1 MYARCLNY
9 TFILD
14 IPEILI
20 NIYIWVFSV
29 NSDSVYPTFT
39 FYLICV
45 VAIVLKIVF
54 VCKFWRLKTLVLW
67 WKIVQNLLI
76 FMYLFC
82 SKCSTIDS
90 RKTLLTL
97 EWLVVESCPSPRRIA
112 FLVLNR
118 LVYIKT
124 INSMN

>member
-54 VCKFWRLKTLVLW
+54 VCNFWRLKTLVLW

-76 FMYLFC
+76 FTYLFC

-97 EWLVVESCPSPRRIA
+97 EWLVVESCPSPRWIA

-124 INSMN
+124 INSMK

>member
-54 VCKFWRLKTLVLW
+54 VCNFWRLKTLVLW

-76 FMYLFC
+76 FTYLFC

-97 EWLVVESCPSPRRIA
+97 EWLVVESCPSPRWIA